1 MGYRLGVGE
10 PFPRVL
16 SLSKYGSSTT
26 FEKSSFSS
34 TIRSTWRALSVSRSC
49 AALKHA
55 LAIITAADTISA
67 TRLGVT
73 IRHLL
78 YGGLRPVGL
87 GRRLDTPLPQLF
99 CAGPAPPLHAQAIE
113 RGVCVGGRPSPGNA

>member
-34 TIRSTWRALSVSRSC
+34 TIRSTWRALSVSRSS

-78 YGGLRPVGL
+78 YGGLRPVVWDGAF
-87 GRRLDTPLPQLF
+87 TPPPRNYSSRVQP
-99 CAGPAPPLHAQAIE
+99 PAPTP
-113 RGVCVGGRPSPGNA
+113 RR